1 MANVDVEEDT
11 DLSPVSALE
20 ESADEIGASEVE
32 PIPGLD
38 GVPVRCE

>member
-1 MANVDVEEDT
+1 MAPVNEANPDFSPTEESDT
-11 DLSPVSALE
+11 VLSPVQE
-20 ESADEIGASEVE
+20 PE